1 MFSKVRLDYF
11 HPNEA
16 EQFTFYRIPKILFT
30 DERYCVLSADAK
42 ILYGLMLDRMG
53 LSLRNGWIDA
63 KGHVFIYFTL
73 EDSLNFLRCGHGKA
87 IRLFAELDGIGLIK
101 RKKQG
106 QGRPAK
112 VFVMNFSTAPE
123 EAQGSDNGTSE
134 TAQTSDQK
142 PADNPQTDSG
152 RCEEVQPSEKKTSAL
167 PKTGSADFPKSDG
180 SNTYVNHTEWSE
192 TDPSIHPAGAQPE
205 AAARDDSTDAMDA
218 YREIIKENIAYD
230 ILRQKCDPE
239 RLDEIL
245 NIMLETVC
253 SQKKKIRIAGEDI
266 SAETVKSRLLKLDD
280 GHIEYVLECLDR
292 NTTDIRNIRSYL
304 LTALYEAPT
313 TINSYY
319 AARVN
324 HDLYSEPR

>member
-1 MFSKVRLDYF
+1 MSSKVRLDYF

-16 EQFTFYRIPKILFT
+16 EQFTFYRIPKVLFT
-30 DERYCVLSADAK
+30 CERYRGLSADAK

-53 LSLRNGWIDA
+53 LSLRNGWIDG

-73 EDSLNFLRCGHGKA
+73 EDSLSFLHCGHGKA
-87 IRLFAELDGIGLIK
+87 VRLFAELDGIGLIE

-112 VFVMNFSTAPE
+112 IFVMNFSTAPE
-123 EAQGSDNGTSE
+123 IQASDNGTSE
-134 TAQTSDQK
+134 TDQTLVGKVDERPK
-142 PADNPQTDSG
+142 TDSG
-152 RCEEVQPSEKKTSAL
+152 QSEEVQPSEKGTSAL
-167 PKTGSADFPKSDG
+167 SKTGSADFPKTDG
-180 SNTYVNHTEWSE
+180 SNTYVNHTELSE

-205 AAARDDSTDAMDA
+205 AAAQDDSTDAMDA

-230 ILRQKCDPE
+230 ILSQKCDRE

-245 NIMLETVC
+245 DIMIETVC
-253 SQKKKIRIAGEDI
+253 SRKKKIRIAGEDI
-266 SAETVKSRLLKLDD
+266 SAETVKSRFLKLDD

>member
-1 MFSKVRLDYF
+1 MSSKVRLDYF

-16 EQFTFYRIPKILFT
+16 EQFTFYRIPKVLFT
-30 DERYCVLSADAK
+30 CERYRGLSADAK

-53 LSLRNGWIDA
+53 LSLRNGWIDG

-73 EDSLNFLRCGHGKA
+73 EDSLNFLHCGHGKA
-87 IRLFAELDGIGLIK
+87 VRLFAELDGIGLIE

-112 VFVMNFSTAPE
+112 IFVMNFSTAPE
-123 EAQGSDNGTSE
+123 IQASDNGTSE
-134 TAQTSDQK
+134 TGQP
-142 PADNPQTDSG
+142 PAGKVDERPKTDSG
-152 RCEEVQPSEKKTSAL
+152 QSEEVQLSEKGTSAL
-167 PKTGSADFPKSDG
+167 SKTGSADFPKTDG
-180 SNTYVNHTEWSE
+180 SNTYVNHTELSE
-192 TDPSIHPAGAQPE
+192 TDPSIHPAGAKPE
-205 AAARDDSTDAMDA
+205 AAAQDDSTDAMDA

-230 ILRQKCDPE
+230 ILSQKCDRE

-245 NIMLETVC
+245 DIMIETVC
-253 SQKKKIRIAGEDI
+253 SRKKKIRIAGEDI
-266 SAETVKSRLLKLDD
+266 SAETVKSRFLKLDD
-280 GHIEYVLECLDR
+280 GHIEYVLECLDH